1 MFKVTSGKQKTQ
13 DSNGSD
19 IFHHSAKQH
28 QAYFMT
34 MRCGN
39 RGLAGE

>member
-19 IFHHSAKQH
+19 ISVIEENSTKP
-28 QAYFMT
+28 T
-34 MRCGN
+34 S
-39 RGLAGE
+39 